1 MDCDLRGPVTRDS
14 IARDLRRVGLC
25 PGDAV
30 LVHASMRSIG
40 WVCGGATAVVAAL
53 LDVVGVAGTVVAPAQ
68 TLDNRDPSRWA
79 HAPVPERWWPAI
91 RENLLPF
98 DPAVTPSSGMGAI
111 AERIRT
117 WPGAVRS
124 AHPLTSFAAV
134 GRNAPDLMSGHAL
147 TSLLGEASPL
157 ARLDEMDARV
167 LLLGVGFDKCTAFHL
182 AEYRT
187 TSRSTFRGASVVKT
201 AAGRQW
207 ITYESIDLDD
217 RDFGQLGVDF
227 EEKSGSVVRDKVG
240 AATSR
245 LFPLRDAVAFATA
258 WMPSNR
264 HRLPICGPGA
274 DERGTR

>member
-1 MDCDLRGPVTRDS
+1 MDRDVPGPATRDS
-14 IARDLRRVGLC
+14 IARHLGRIGLG
-25 PGDAV
+25 PGDTV

-53 LDVVGVAGTVVAPAQ
+53 LEVVGADGTVVTPAQ

-79 HAPVPERWWPAI
+79 HAPVPERWWPVI

-98 DPAVTPSSGMGAI
+98 DPAVTPSTGMGAV

-117 WPGAVRS
+117 WPGAARS

-134 GRNAPDLMSGHAL
+134 GSGAADLMAGHAL
-147 TSLLGEASPL
+147 TSLLGEESPL
-157 ARLDEMDARV
+157 ARLDETDARV

-182 AEYRT
+182 AEYRIP
-187 TSRSTFRGASVVKT
+187 SRSTFHGRSVVMT

-217 RDFGQLGVDF
+217 RDFGRLGADF
-227 EEKSGSVVRDKVG
+227 EAKNGSVVRDKVG

-245 LFPLRDAVAFATA
+245 LFPLRAAVTFATA
-258 WMPSNR
+258 WMPRNR
-264 HRLPICGPGA
+264 PRAHTLGA
-274 DERGTR
+274 DERGNR